1 MGEIKSAR
9 EIAREKVAQIGEA
22 TPEERLRWKY
32 TPEGE
37 KLAVKYLKENLNLLL
52 EIQRYQENARG
63 YVSEAAADVL
73 TPNITLPK
81 DELAKKTNRRAM
93 DGLKLLKTDKV
104 SVENVFSQMR
114 RLFSHYLEQGQPQKK
129 QAYAAL
135 KAEFQAK
142 LQQAIK
148 QQMGS
153 AAGFKIDV
161 ESQPQFQEEWRKL
174 QTKLELQYI
183 KLLDEYKREL
193 RATP

>member
-63 YVSEAAADVL
+63 YVSEAAVDVL
-73 TPNITLPK
+73 IRNITLPR
-81 DELAKKTNRRAM
+81 DELAKKTNRRVM